1 MKKKLLGIFL
11 AALLILG
18 AITPSAFAREEGG
31 GQSEPSTLNANAIT
45 ATMTKDLKDT
55 TDLFN
60 STDPVSFNNQ
70 YLKIHINH
78 PVTEFGTVKEGT
90 KLVVELKPETGE
102 NLLRYPYS
110 FSENK
115 SIVADSGEKLADTE
129 ILTFPAKATLT
140 FKALDKD
147 FTIDLNS
154 ALEVSSQSI
163 FRYFENHPSATEL
176 TQTYWLYIND
186 QKQEKKI
193 TFLFQK
199 PKPGEAVVKFSKTT
213 GSYEKDGKSGE
224 ESMFYNIKI
233 GTKLKKTNEFFIYDT
248 PDVNLSFDDV
258 NFRALFTIG
267 NGKLYGSPFFKAKNG
282 ATSKDDTTGMEC
294 TLYEI
299 YFLTEEPSQPSMPR
313 QASYEEK
320 TLRIDR
326 ENVITGENGFDALEK
341 AAVPKNILVEKKFG
355 EPLTPE
361 EQQKIE
367 NAGGLNKKV
376 GKGFKFHI
384 KNFNHPLYE
393 TGGSFSLL
401 YNMTIKHP
409 SSSLNSNKEPVYYN
423 TGSYYAQEIPT
434 CDPKKDKACDPIKS
448 EKTKLEDVARGTYT
462 TEAILKEGQIS
473 GTVNDYSLVNFT
485 KQDDKGK
492 ALKGATFTIYTSNA
506 EGTLGAVAVNKD
518 KVALEKLVTNDQ
530 GKLCTVNDDK
540 TLSEVNLTLK
550 RGYYVIS
557 EVQAP
562 EGYEKAENHFFTVG
576 FKVDP
581 IVITNKSNQ
590 PTPET
595 IDVKVSK
602 VWDDNR
608 NEKKQRPDSITVKLL
623 EGGKDT
629 RKTLVLNE
637 NNNWEDKFTGLDKT
651 KTYAVEEVNVKGY
664 ESKITGDQT
673 NGFVLTNKLKTQD
686 PIDPNPDKPVTPT
699 PNPDKP
705 VNPTPNP
712 DKPVTPT
719 PNPDKPV
726 IPTPNPNKPV
736 TPTPTPDK
744 PVTPTPNPSK
754 PITPTPAKSDKPTS
768 PRTEHKNPK
777 TGDSTSMI
785 IALSL
790 AVLSVAS
797 WIVLYKGSAKK
808 ESEI

>member
-11 AALLILG
+11 AALLIIG

-31 GQSEPSTLNANAIT
+31 GQSEPSTLNADAIT

-90 KLVVELKPETGE
+90 KLVVELKPETGD
-102 NLLRYPYS
+102 NLLRYPFTY
-110 FSENK
+110 SENK
-115 SIVADSGEKLADTE
+115 SIVADGGEKLADIE
-129 ILTFPAKATLT
+129 ILPTSVKATLT

-154 ALEVSSQSI
+154 AVEFSTQSL
-163 FRYFENHPSATEL
+163 FDYFEKNQNATEL
-176 TQTYWLYIND
+176 SQTYWLYINGK
-186 QKQEKKI
+186 KQEKKI
-193 TFLFQK
+193 TFTFKK
-199 PKPGEAVVKFSKTT
+199 PKPSDAVVKFSKTA
-213 GSYEKDGKSGE
+213 GSYEKDGELGKG
-224 ESMFYNIKI
+224 SMYYNINI
-233 GTKLKKTNEFFIYDT
+233 GTHLKKSNEFFIYDT
-248 PDVNLSFDDV
+248 PDVNLSFDDTE
-258 NFRALFTIG
+258 FRALFTIG
-267 NGKLYGSPFFKAKNG
+267 KGQYYKTPFFRAKNG
-282 ATSKDDTTGMEC
+282 ATSKDDATGMEC
-294 TLYEI
+294 TLYQI
-299 YFLTEEPSQPSMPR
+299 YFLTEDPSQPSMPR

-326 ENVITGENGFDALEK
+326 KNIITGENGFDALEK

-355 EPLTPE
+355 EALTPE
-361 EQQKIE
+361 EQKKIE
-367 NAGGLNKKV
+367 EAGGLNKKV

-393 TGGSFSLL
+393 TGGSFALL
-401 YNMTIKHP
+401 FNMTIKNP
-409 SSSLNSNKEPVYYN
+409 SESLNSNHDPVYYN

-434 CDPKKDKACDPIKS
+434 CNPKEDTACDPIKS
-448 EKTKLEDVARGTYT
+448 EKTKLEDVAKGTYT
-462 TEAILKEGQIS
+462 TTAVVEEGEIG

-506 EGTLGAVAVNKD
+506 DGEQVAVAVNKD
-518 KVALEKLVTNDQ
+518 KVALENLVTNDQ
-530 GKLCTVNDDK
+530 GKLCAVNDDK
-540 TLSEVNLTLK
+540 TLSEVSLTLK

-562 EGYEKAENHFFTVG
+562 EGYEKAKNHFFTVG

-608 NEKKQRPDSITVKLL
+608 NEKKKRPDSITVKLL
-623 EGGKDT
+623 EEGKDT
-629 RKTLVLNE
+629 GKTLVLNE
-637 NNNWEDKFTGLDKT
+637 NNNWEDKFTGLDKA
-651 KTYAVEEVNVKGY
+651 KTYAVEELNVKGY
-664 ESKITGDQT
+664 ESKVTGNQT
-673 NGFVLTNKLKTQD
+673 NGFVLTNKLKPQA
-686 PIDPNPDKPVTPT
+686 
-699 PNPDKP
+699 
-705 VNPTPNP
+705 PTPNP

-726 IPTPNPNKPV
+726 TPVPN
-736 TPTPTPDK
+736 PDK
-744 PVTPTPNPSK
+744 PVTPTPNPDKPVTPTPNPDKPVTPTPNPDK
-754 PITPTPAKSDKPTS
+754 PITPMPTPNKPVTPTPNQSDKPTS